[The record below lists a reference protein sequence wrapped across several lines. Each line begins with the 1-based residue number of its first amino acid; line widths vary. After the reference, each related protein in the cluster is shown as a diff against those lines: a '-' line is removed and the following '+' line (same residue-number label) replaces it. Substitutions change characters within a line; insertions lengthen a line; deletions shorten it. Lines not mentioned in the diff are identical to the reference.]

1 MIQDILHW
9 IDTNAIALGDQT
21 TLRMQNPNPMPSLD
35 ELSNNGIQALSQS
48 YDTASGVLST
58 VITSFEPGEHW
69 LHVGEDSILLTVNDV
84 EGVDTVSTEIKDIM
98 GILSQPYTFW
108 EIFRW
113 VLLVLLVVAVA
124 AGVFFIIKRY
134 KEKKPIFVAPPAPPV
149 PPDVRALEALESL
162 RQKSLWQQGR
172 VKEYHTELT
181 DIVRRYLEEAHDINS
196 TDMTTEQTLEAF
208 SQTIKQT
215 DGRALALLR
224 QMLETA
230 DMVKFAKSEPLPHQH
245 DGSMS
250 AAVEFVNELKIEI

>member
-21 TLRMQNPNPMPSLD
+21 TLRMQNPNTMPSLD

-58 VITSFEPGEHW
+58 VITSFEPGERW

-113 VLLVLLVVAVA
+113 VLLVLLV
-124 AGVFFIIKRY
+124 
-134 KEKKPIFVAPPAPPV
+134 
-149 PPDVRALEALESL
+149 S
-162 RQKSLWQQGR
+162 SW
-172 VKEYHTELT
+172 
-181 DIVRRYLEEAHDINS
+181 
-196 TDMTTEQTLEAF
+196 
-208 SQTIKQT
+208 
-215 DGRALALLR
+215 
-224 QMLETA
+224 
-230 DMVKFAKSEPLPHQH
+230 
-245 DGSMS
+245 
-250 AAVEFVNELKIEI
+250 